1 MTSIPAEPGFVMIIP
16 LFDDDGIA
24 GFAEHPV
31 IAWRTE
37 GKRLVPIT
45 EHGDVEEEMKEDRYA
60 LRHPDDSYHFPD
72 GEHCDNA
79 DAVVASF
86 KKRFVGESG
95 TWLMSNHEATVFI
108 VLVFGM
114 VVLAMWAA

>member
-1 MTSIPAEPGFVMIIP
+1 MTSIPAEPGFVMIIL

-60 LRHPDDSYHFPD
+60 LRNPDDSYDFPT
-72 GEHCDNA
+72 
-79 DAVVASF
+79 AS
-86 KKRFVGESG
+86 
-95 TWLMSNHEATVFI
+95 TATTPMPRSPASRN
-108 VLVFGM
+108 GS
-114 VVLAMWAA
+114 WANPAHG

>member
-45 EHGDVEEEMKEDRYA
+45 EHGDVEEEMK
-60 LRHPDDSYHFPD
+60 
-72 GEHCDNA
+72 
-79 DAVVASF
+79 
-86 KKRFVGESG
+86 
-95 TWLMSNHEATVFI
+95 
-108 VLVFGM
+108 
-114 VVLAMWAA
+114 